1 MNIDIIVRTANALR
15 HDQRSITHAKGVAD
29 NSIPPLPI
37 AKTSPEMAAK
47 RATGQCC
54 DVNTIAAM
62 NAGAQPIPIRIW
74 PRNNAFM
81 SGANVQ
87 IAPPNIANPESAI
100 TARRTP
106 NMSSASPTGTCI
118 NAKLQWKT
126 PPNKAR
132 AAGPA
137 CNSSAIPLTVMDG
150 IVRNA

>member
-1 MNIDIIVRTANALR
+1 MTSLAASV
-15 HDQRSITHAKGVAD
+15 
-29 NSIPPLPI
+29 LPI
-37 AKTSPEMAAK
+37 GISVPLLLS
-47 RATGQCC
+47 
-54 DVNTIAAM
+54 
-62 NAGAQPIPIRIW
+62 
-74 PRNNAFM
+74 M

-106 NMSSASPTGTCI
+106 NMSRASPTGTCI

-126 PPNKAR
+126 PLNKAR